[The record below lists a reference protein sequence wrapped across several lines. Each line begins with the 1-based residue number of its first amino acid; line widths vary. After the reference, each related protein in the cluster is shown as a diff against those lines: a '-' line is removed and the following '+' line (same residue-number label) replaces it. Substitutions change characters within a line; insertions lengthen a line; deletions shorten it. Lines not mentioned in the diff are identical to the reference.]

1 MSASARERVT
11 SASVSVLFFLFFFV
25 LKEREREREKAQSQ
39 NIIII
44 DSILNQSFP
53 GKEEEE
59 EEKNVVRRPRR
70 LESRLRRVS
79 LGVAN
84 RRGQTRTFTQT
95 RARDDRFKQRPVFHA
110 QPFRFVRV
118 QIVSHHPR
126 ERRELLSAHARETT
140 STKPGETRRA

>member
-11 SASVSVLFFLFFFV
+11 SASVVSVLFFLFFFV
-25 LKEREREREKAQSQ
+25 LKERERESTKSKHHF
-39 NIIII
+39 I

-53 GKEEEE
+53 GKEEE

-126 ERRELLSAHARETT
+126 ERRELFSAHARETT

>member
-1 MSASARERVT
+1 MHPRERESHFCECERV
-11 SASVSVLFFLFFFV
+11 VLFV
-25 LKEREREREKAQSQ
+25 LLCVEREREREREKAQSQ
-39 NIIII
+39 NIVII

-53 GKEEEE
+53 GKEEE

-126 ERRELLSAHARETT
+126 ERRELFSAHARETT